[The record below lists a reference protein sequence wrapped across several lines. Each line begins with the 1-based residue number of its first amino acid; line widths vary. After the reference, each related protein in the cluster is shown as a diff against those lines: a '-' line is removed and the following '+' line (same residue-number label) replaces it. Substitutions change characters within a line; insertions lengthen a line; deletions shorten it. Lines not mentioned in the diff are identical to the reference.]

1 MVSKREAIRLAD
13 DADLDLVYILPLI
26 FFFFFLFVIYH
37 LSFLFELDMMLL

>member
-26 FFFFFLFVIYH
+26 FFFFFPFCD
-37 LSFLFELDMMLL
+37 LSFELLI